1 MPRSTAL
8 DAIAIA
14 PGSLVVSVV
23 VGITLAAGGFVIG
36 IGATGL
42 AAGTTSFWYLSRAT
56 GFVAYLL
63 LWGSVTWGLLLS
75 TGTGR
80 AWMRPPQ
87 LLDAHQF
94 LSTAGA
100 GFACF
105 HSLVLMGDRYVS
117 FPLRAVILPFGG
129 SYEPLLVAFGQIAA
143 WLSLLLIASFHVRR
157 HIGGRSWR
165 RLHYA
170 SRRSK
175 GEPAALLRVGAVA
188 LDSAGRTVALDGQTI
203 DLQPREFALLQ
214 ELMLNAG
221 RVLSRDQLEERMYR
235 WGEEVGSNAVEVHV
249 HHLRRKLGA
258 DIVKTIRGVGYVMPR
273 GEHA

>member
-1 MPRSTAL
+1 MARATAF
-8 DAIAIA
+8 DSNPVA
-14 PGSLVVSVV
+14 PGSLAVSAV
-23 VGITLAAGGFVIG
+23 VGITLATGGFVIG

-42 AAGTTSFWYLSRAT
+42 TAGTTSFWYLSRAT

-94 LSTAGA
+94 LSAAGA

-105 HSLVLMGDRYVS
+105 HSLVLIGDSYVS
-117 FPLRAVILPFGG
+117 FALRAVILPFGG

-143 WLSLLLIASFHVRR
+143 WLSLLLITSFHVRR
-157 HIGGRSWR
+157 HIGGRVWR

-170 SRRSK
+170 SFV
-175 GEPAALLRVGAVA
+175 AFWLAVA
-188 LDSAGRTVALDGQTI
+188 HGLLLGTERTTVSANVVYLTTASIVTFLTFFRLLAAEGVRAVVAD
-203 DLQPREFALLQ
+203 
-214 ELMLNAG
+214 
-221 RVLSRDQLEERMYR
+221 RDEAQIPSAKSLR
-235 WGEEVGSNAVEVHV
+235 AV
-249 HHLRRKLGA
+249 
-258 DIVKTIRGVGYVMPR
+258 
-273 GEHA
+273 

>member
-8 DAIAIA
+8 DTNAIA
-14 PGSLVVSVV
+14 PGSLVVSAV
-23 VGITLAAGGFVIG
+23 VGITLAIGGFVIG
-36 IGATGL
+36 IGAAGL

-94 LSTAGA
+94 LSALGV

-117 FPLRAVILPFGG
+117 FPLRAVLLPFGG
-129 SYEPLLVAFGQIAA
+129 SYEPLLVALGQIAL

-157 HIGGRSWR
+157 QIGGRIWR

-170 SRRSK
+170 SFVAFWLAFAH
-175 GEPAALLRVGAVA
+175 GLLLGTE
-188 LDSAGRTVALDGQTI
+188 RTTVWANVMYLTTASI
-203 DLQPREFALLQ
+203 VTFLTFY
-214 ELMLNAG
+214 
-221 RVLSRDQLEERMYR
+221 RVLVTEGVHSVLLGGNGAQIPPAKALR
-235 WGEEVGSNAVEVHV
+235 AV
-249 HHLRRKLGA
+249 
-258 DIVKTIRGVGYVMPR
+258 
-273 GEHA
+273 

>member
-1 MPRSTAL
+1 MSRSTAL
-8 DAIAIA
+8 DANAVA
-14 PGSLVVSVV
+14 PASLVVSAV
-23 VGITLAAGGFVIG
+23 VGVTLATGGFVIG
-36 IGATGL
+36 VGATGL

-94 LSTAGA
+94 LSAVSA

-105 HSLVLMGDRYVS
+105 HGLVLMGDRYVS

-129 SYEPLLVAFGQIAA
+129 SYEPLLVAFGQIAT
-143 WLSLLLIASFHVRR
+143 WLALLLIVSFHVRR
-157 HIGGRSWR
+157 QIGGRMWR

-170 SRRSK
+170 SFAAFWLALAHGLLLGSERTKVWANVLYLTTASVVTFLTFNRVL
-175 GEPAALLRVGAVA
+175 ATARVQALLGGRDRGGSPRDHSLRAV
-188 LDSAGRTVALDGQTI
+188 
-203 DLQPREFALLQ
+203 
-214 ELMLNAG
+214 
-221 RVLSRDQLEERMYR
+221 
-235 WGEEVGSNAVEVHV
+235 
-249 HHLRRKLGA
+249 
-258 DIVKTIRGVGYVMPR
+258 
-273 GEHA
+273 

>member
-1 MPRSTAL
+1 MSRSTTL
-8 DAIAIA
+8 DTTAIA
-14 PGSLVVSVV
+14 PGSLVVSAV

-42 AAGTTSFWYLSRAT
+42 SAGTTSYWYLSRAT

-94 LSTAGA
+94 LSAAGA

-105 HSLVLMGDRYVS
+105 HGLVLMGDRYVS
-117 FPLRAVILPFGG
+117 FSLRAVILPFGG
-129 SYEPLLVAFGQIAA
+129 SYEPLLVAFGQIAV

-157 HIGGRSWR
+157 HIGGRVWR

-170 SRRSK
+170 SFV
-175 GEPAALLRVGAVA
+175 AFWLAVA
-188 LDSAGRTVALDGQTI
+188 HGLLLGTERTSASANVVYLTTVSAVTFLTFYRVLATDRLHTVLAGR
-203 DLQPREFALLQ
+203 
-214 ELMLNAG
+214 
-221 RVLSRDQLEERMYR
+221 
-235 WGEEVGSNAVEVHV
+235 
-249 HHLRRKLGA
+249 
-258 DIVKTIRGVGYVMPR
+258 
-273 GEHA
+273 

>member
-1 MPRSTAL
+1 MPHSTAP
-8 DAIAIA
+8 DANAIA
-14 PGSLVVSVV
+14 PGSLAVSAV
-23 VGITLAAGGFVIG
+23 VGITLATGGFVVS

-42 AAGTTSFWYLSRAT
+42 AEGTTSFWYLSRAS

-80 AWMRPPQ
+80 TWMRPPQ

-94 LSTAGA
+94 LSAASA

-105 HSLVLMGDRYVS
+105 HGLVLMGDRYVS

-129 SYEPLLVAFGQIAA
+129 TYAPLLVALGQIAV

-157 HIGGRSWR
+157 HIGVRVWR

-170 SRRSK
+170 SFLTFSLAFAH
-175 GEPAALLRVGAVA
+175 GLLLGNESATLWASSLFLATAAPVIFL
-188 LDSAGRTVALDGQTI
+188 S
-203 DLQPREFALLQ
+203 LQ
-214 ELMLNAG
+214 
-221 RVLSRDQLEERMYR
+221 RVLSRPR
-235 WGEEVGSNAVEVHV
+235 VHE
-249 HHLRRKLGA
+249 LIAGTAAMRRPA
-258 DIVKTIRGVGYVMPR
+258 
-273 GEHA
+273 

>member
-1 MPRSTAL
+1 MSRSTTL
-8 DAIAIA
+8 DTTAIA
-14 PGSLVVSVV
+14 PGSLVVSAV

-42 AAGTTSFWYLSRAT
+42 SAGTTSYWYLSRAT

-94 LSTAGA
+94 LSATGA

-105 HSLVLMGDRYVS
+105 HGLVLMGDRYVS

-129 SYEPLLVAFGQIAA
+129 SYEPLLVAFGQIAV

-157 HIGGRSWR
+157 HIGGRVWR

-170 SRRSK
+170 SFV
-175 GEPAALLRVGAVA
+175 AFWLAVA
-188 LDSAGRTVALDGQTI
+188 HGLLLGTERTSAWANVVYLTTVSAVTFLTFYRVLATDRLHTVLAGR
-203 DLQPREFALLQ
+203 
-214 ELMLNAG
+214 
-221 RVLSRDQLEERMYR
+221 
-235 WGEEVGSNAVEVHV
+235 
-249 HHLRRKLGA
+249 
-258 DIVKTIRGVGYVMPR
+258 
-273 GEHA
+273 

>member
-1 MPRSTAL
+1 MARSNAL
-8 DAIAIA
+8 DANAIA
-14 PGSLVVSVV
+14 PGSLAVSAV
-23 VGITLAAGGFVIG
+23 VGITLATGGFVIG

-94 LSTAGA
+94 LSAAGV

-129 SYEPLLVAFGQIAA
+129 SYEPLLVALGQIAV
-143 WLSLLLIASFHVRR
+143 WLSLMLIGSFHVRR
-157 HIGGRSWR
+157 HIGGRAWR
-165 RLHYA
+165 RLHYVSFVA
-170 SRRSK
+170 FW
-175 GEPAALLRVGAVA
+175 LAVA
-188 LDSAGRTVALDGQTI
+188 HGLLLGTERTTVWANVVYLTTASVVTFLTFYRVFATERLQTVLVGRDVA
-203 DLQPREFALLQ
+203 RA
-214 ELMLNAG
+214 
-221 RVLSRDQLEERMYR
+221 R
-235 WGEEVGSNAVEVHV
+235 
-249 HHLRRKLGA
+249 GA
-258 DIVKTIRGVGYVMPR
+258 
-273 GEHA
+273 

>member
-8 DAIAIA
+8 DANAIA
-14 PGSLVVSVV
+14 PGSLILSAV
-23 VGITLAAGGFVIG
+23 VGITLATGGFVIG

-42 AAGTTSFWYLSRAT
+42 TAGTTSFWYLSRAT

-94 LSTAGA
+94 LSALGV

-117 FPLRAVILPFGG
+117 FPLRAVLLPFGG
-129 SYEPLLVAFGQIAA
+129 SYEPLLVALGQIAL

-157 HIGGRSWR
+157 QIGGRIWR

-170 SRRSK
+170 SFVAFWLAFAH
-175 GEPAALLRVGAVA
+175 GLLLGTE
-188 LDSAGRTVALDGQTI
+188 RTTVWANVMYLTTASI
-203 DLQPREFALLQ
+203 VTFLTFY
-214 ELMLNAG
+214 
-221 RVLSRDQLEERMYR
+221 RVLVTAGVHSVLLGGNGAQIPPAKALR
-235 WGEEVGSNAVEVHV
+235 AV
-249 HHLRRKLGA
+249 
-258 DIVKTIRGVGYVMPR
+258 
-273 GEHA
+273 

>member
-1 MPRSTAL
+1 MPRATPL
-8 DAIAIA
+8 DANAIES
-14 PGSLVVSVV
+14 GSLVVSAA

-42 AAGTTSFWYLSRAT
+42 APGTTSFWYLSRAT

-94 LSTAGA
+94 LSALGV

-105 HSLVLMGDRYVS
+105 HGLVLMGDRYVS

-129 SYEPLLVAFGQIAA
+129 SYEPLLVALGQTAL

-157 HIGGRSWR
+157 HIGGRVWR

-170 SRRSK
+170 SFVAFWFAFAHGPLLGTERTTVWANVVYLTTASAVTFLTFFRVLAA
-175 GEPAALLRVGAVA
+175 ERIRALLAGPNRAQIPPATSLRAV
-188 LDSAGRTVALDGQTI
+188 
-203 DLQPREFALLQ
+203 
-214 ELMLNAG
+214 
-221 RVLSRDQLEERMYR
+221 
-235 WGEEVGSNAVEVHV
+235 
-249 HHLRRKLGA
+249 
-258 DIVKTIRGVGYVMPR
+258 
-273 GEHA
+273 

>member
-8 DAIAIA
+8 DTNAIA
-14 PGSLVVSVV
+14 PGSLVVSAV
-23 VGITLAAGGFVIG
+23 VGITLAIGGFVIG
-36 IGATGL
+36 IGAAGL

-94 LSTAGA
+94 LSALGV

-117 FPLRAVILPFGG
+117 FPLRAVLLPFGG
-129 SYEPLLVAFGQIAA
+129 SYEPLLVALGQIAL

-157 HIGGRSWR
+157 QIGGRIWR

-170 SRRSK
+170 SFVAFWLAFAH
-175 GEPAALLRVGAVA
+175 GLLLGTE
-188 LDSAGRTVALDGQTI
+188 RTTVWANVMYLTTASI
-203 DLQPREFALLQ
+203 VTFLTFY
-214 ELMLNAG
+214 
-221 RVLSRDQLEERMYR
+221 RVLVTEGVHSVLVGRDAAQIPTPKSLR
-235 WGEEVGSNAVEVHV
+235 AV
-249 HHLRRKLGA
+249 
-258 DIVKTIRGVGYVMPR
+258 
-273 GEHA
+273 

>member
-1 MPRSTAL
+1 
-8 DAIAIA
+8 
-14 PGSLVVSVV
+14 VSAV
-23 VGITLAAGGFVIG
+23 VGLTLATGGFVIG

-94 LSTAGA
+94 LSAAGA

-129 SYEPLLVAFGQIAA
+129 SYEPLLVALGQIAS

-157 HIGGRSWR
+157 HIGGRMWR

-170 SRRSK
+170 SFV
-175 GEPAALLRVGAVA
+175 AFWLAVA
-188 LDSAGRTVALDGQTI
+188 HG
-203 DLQPREFALLQ
+203 LL
-214 ELMLNAG
+214 LG
-221 RVLSRDQLEERMYR
+221 TERMTVWANVVYLTTASVVTFLTFYR
-235 WGEEVGSNAVEVHV
+235 VFATERLHTVLVGRDVAQA
-249 HHLRRKLGA
+249 RGA
-258 DIVKTIRGVGYVMPR
+258 
-273 GEHA
+273 